1 MRGALSARGA
11 DAGLPGAGSSGGP
24 TRFEGGSSSFGFSG
38 SFGIS
43 GSGNGGSGGNSGA
56 GGSGGAGGPGAQ
68 GGFAG
73 GGAGGTLR
81 IVGTEFDLQAS
92 IDVKGGVNSN
102 ASAGAPNGRLQVGA
116 HTADAYSAGAVNGTV
131 AIVDAPK
138 DANPFF
144 AGTPQTPYIANLKD
158 GAAIAGIVPN
168 LSASA
173 MLSGLPIP
181 SRAVGAIVFTVIDF
195 PGLRYNTSNGTA
207 LLYLNISGAAL
218 RNTAMG
224 AGAANFSSA
233 LKQYGWAKD
242 ARFGGS
248 GPSALFE
255 LPGDA
260 VYATL
265 TPGPLNGL
273 SNLSASATSNGA
285 GASLEFNSIALNE
298 VVFILLPEAPCAGD
312 LNGDRLVEDSDFAI
326 FASMYDLFDCAIMPP
341 GCGADMNKD
350 RFVDDA
356 DFVLFAQAYDQ
367 FLCP

>member
-1 MRGALSARGA
+1 MRGTLSARGA
-11 DAGLPGAGSSGGP
+11 DAGAPGAGSNGGG

-38 SFGIS
+38 SFGVS

-56 GGSGGAGGPGAQ
+56 GGSGGAGGAGAQ

-92 IDVKGGVNSN
+92 IDVKGGANSN
-102 ASAGAPNGRLQVGA
+102 ASASAPNGRLQVGA

-144 AGTPQTPYIANLKD
+144 AGAPQTPYIANLKE

-168 LSASA
+168 LNAGA
-173 MLSGLPIP
+173 MLSGLPVP
-181 SRAVGAIVFTVIDF
+181 QRAVGAIVFTIIDF
-195 PGLRYNTSNGTA
+195 PGLRYNTSNSTA

-218 RNTAMG
+218 NNPKMG
-224 AGAANFSSA
+224 AGASNFSSA
-233 LKQYGWAKD
+233 LKQFGWSKD
-242 ARFGGS
+242 ARFGGV
-248 GPSALFE
+248 GPSTLFD
-255 LPGDA
+255 LPKDA

-265 TPGPLNGL
+265 TSGPFNDL
-273 SNLSASATSNGA
+273 SNLSATATLNGA
-285 GASLEFNSIALNE
+285 GASLEFSSIHLNE

-312 LNGDRLVEDSDFAI
+312 LNGDGLVEDSDFAV

-356 DFVLFAQAYDQ
+356 DFVLFASAYDQ
-367 FLCP
+367 LVCP